1 MRDTTPPDTWICV
14 GANVYFMLY
23 HLTKRKLQKGRN
35 YINKFLFDKQVGVYG
50 GIYEDM
56 KNFDK
61 LYPEA
66 SATFKSNLADL
77 KIFPYET
84 PKRSY

>member
-1 MRDTTPPDTWICV
+1 MSEQQETAASSSGKMKAPKNGGTKKSK
-14 GANVYFMLY
+14 
-23 HLTKRKLQKGRN
+23 KRK
-35 YINKFLFDKQVGVYG
+35 INDDKQVVVYG

-56 KNFDK
+56 NNFDK

-66 SATFKSNLADL
+66 SATFKRNLVDL
-77 KIFPYET
+77 KIIPYEP